1 MNIMVP
7 LVVALSGLPALAIAA
22 SIGADDDDRARG
34 LGLRWALISL
44 VILVGAACLY
54 WAGDNRAGIYAVV
67 IGMLIGVNALIML
80 IVMHLYY
87 YSSCRDDK

>member
-1 MNIMVP
+1 MNVMVP
-7 LVVALSGLPALAIAA
+7 LVVALSGVPALVIAA

-67 IGMLIGVNALIML
+67 IGMIIGVNVLIVSM
-80 IVMHLYY
+80 VMHLRRHG
-87 YSSCRDDK
+87 SGRDGE

>member
-1 MNIMVP
+1 MNAMVP

-22 SIGADDDDRARG
+22 AIGADDHDRARG

-67 IGMLIGVNALIML
+67 IGMIIGVNVLIVSV
-80 IVMHLYY
+80 VMHLRGH
-87 YSSCRDDK
+87 SGRGE

>member
-1 MNIMVP
+1 MNVMVP

-44 VILVGAACLY
+44 VILIGAACLY
-54 WAGDNRAGIYAVV
+54 WVGDNRAGIYAVV
-67 IGMLIGVNALIML
+67 IGMIIGVNVLIVSM
-80 IVMHLYY
+80 VMHLRRH
-87 YSSCRDDK
+87 SGRGERE

>member
-1 MNIMVP
+1 MNVMVP

-44 VILVGAACLY
+44 VILIGAACLY
-54 WAGDNRAGIYAVV
+54 WAGDNRAGIYTVV
-67 IGMLIGVNALIML
+67 IGMLVGVNVVIVSM
-80 IVMHLYY
+80 VMHLRRH
-87 YSSCRDDK
+87 SGRQERK

>member
-34 LGLRWALISL
+34 LGLRWALIS
-44 VILVGAACLY
+44 
-54 WAGDNRAGIYAVV
+54 W
-67 IGMLIGVNALIML
+67 
-80 IVMHLYY
+80 
-87 YSSCRDDK
+87 

>member
-1 MNIMVP
+1 MNVMVP

-44 VILVGAACLY
+44 VILIGAAGLY
-54 WAGDNRAGIYAVV
+54 WAGENRAGIYAVV
-67 IGMLIGVNALIML
+67 IGMIIGVNVLIVSM
-80 IVMHLYY
+80 VMHLRRH
-87 YSSCRDDK
+87 SGRCERE

>member
-22 SIGADDDDRARG
+22 SIGANDDDRARG

-67 IGMLIGVNALIML
+67 IGMIIGVNTL
-80 IVMHLYY
+80 IVSMVIHLRRHGNR
-87 YSSCRDDK
+87 SGGQ

>member
-1 MNIMVP
+1 MNVMVP

-44 VILVGAACLY
+44 VILIGAACLY

-67 IGMLIGVNALIML
+67 IGMLVGVNVLIVSM
-80 IVMHLYY
+80 VMHLRRH
-87 YSSCRDDK
+87 SDRQERE

>member
-1 MNIMVP
+1 MNVMVP
-7 LVVALSGLPALAIAA
+7 LIVALSGLPALAIAA

-44 VILVGAACLY
+44 VILIGAACLY

-67 IGMLIGVNALIML
+67 IGMIIGVNTL
-80 IVMHLYY
+80 IVSMVLHLRRHG
-87 YSSCRDDK
+87 SRRDGQ

>member
-1 MNIMVP
+1 MNVMVP

-34 LGLRWALISL
+34 LGLRWALIL
-44 VILVGAACLY
+44 VILIGAACLY

-67 IGMLIGVNALIML
+67 IGMLVGVNVLIVSM
-80 IVMHLYY
+80 VMHLRRH
-87 YSSCRDDK
+87 SGRQERE

>member
-1 MNIMVP
+1 MNVMVP
-7 LVVALSGLPALAIAA
+7 MVVALSGLPALAIAA

-67 IGMLIGVNALIML
+67 IGMIIGVNVLIVSM
-80 IVMHLYY
+80 VMHLRQHG
-87 YSSCRDDK
+87 SGRDGE